1 MVEKKTTVKK
11 TTAAAP
17 KKAAAKPAAKK
28 PTAKKAEIAVDG
40 VNVGFRAGDV
50 YQALSTAGKALSVA
64 EIAKEAKIT
73 KEEEQKS
80 NLRAFLD
87 LFNTKHPSP
96 SKNPLKKHQVN

>member
-17 KKAAAKPAAKK
+17 KKAATKTTTRKAS
-28 PTAKKAEIAVDG
+28 AKKAEIAVDG

-64 EIAKEAKIT
+64 EIAKEAKIS
-73 KEEEQKS
+73 EEEE
-80 NLRAFLD
+80 LLGMGW
-87 LFNTKHPSP
+87 LFKEGKIKDDGKLIT
-96 SKNPLKKHQVN
+96 LA